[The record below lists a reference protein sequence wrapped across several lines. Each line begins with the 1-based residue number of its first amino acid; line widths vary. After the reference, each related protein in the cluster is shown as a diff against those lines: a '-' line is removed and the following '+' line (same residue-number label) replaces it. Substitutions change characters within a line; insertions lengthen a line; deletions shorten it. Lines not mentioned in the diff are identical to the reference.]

1 MAQIIEV
8 QGDPLIQFKKGHVKM
23 KSTTA
28 RGLIE
33 KHGLELSIEIYEHIS
48 QQVAAIKNVVEKED
62 LDCEF
67 EVRRSFD
74 VFQDLDEAMK
84 NQDEFQ
90 KSLEAGEKWTE
101 HIQSIGSGMAEQV
114 LNPTSFATNV
124 LSST

>member
-62 LDCEF
+62 LDC
-67 EVRRSFD
+67 
-74 VFQDLDEAMK
+74 
-84 NQDEFQ
+84 
-90 KSLEAGEKWTE
+90 
-101 HIQSIGSGMAEQV
+101 IGSGMAEQV